1 MGDLLLATTNPAKLA
16 RLRRLIEGLAFR
28 PISPA
33 DLPDAAPAIPEDGP
47 DFAANA
53 AQKAEAWSAAAGGML
68 TLASDG
74 GLEIPALGERWTA
87 LRTRRNAGPGAD
99 NAARIA
105 HLLDLM
111 RELRGDERRT
121 YWHEA
126 IALAGDG
133 ALLRTW
139 TAQSDGGLNVEGEP
153 ILVDDAF
160 WTESI
165 RYYPAA
171 GKLYRDLTDTELES
185 LGSVWPRLRAEI
197 QPYLANLAT
206 T

>member
-1 MGDLLLATTNPAKLA
+1 VIVGDLLLATTNPAKLA
-16 RLRRLIEGLAFR
+16 RLRWLIEGLAFR
-28 PISPA
+28 PITPA
-33 DLPDAAPAIPEDGP
+33 DLPGAAPAIAEDGP

-53 AQKAEAWSAAAGGML
+53 AQKAQGWSSAAGGML

-87 LRTRRNAGPGAD
+87 LRTRRNAGPVAD

-111 RELRGDERRT
+111 RDLRGSERRT

-126 IALAGDG
+126 IALARDG

-139 TAQSDGGLNVEGEP
+139 TAQSDGGLIVEGQP
-153 ILVDDAF
+153 LLVDDAF

-165 RYYPAA
+165 RYYPAV
-171 GKLYRDLTDTELES
+171 GKLYRDLTDAELQA
-185 LGSVWPRLRAEI
+185 LDGVWPRLRAEI
-197 QPYLANLAT
+197 RPYLAAL
-206 T
+206 